1 MYNDINNIAG
11 LDKAAILFQVLGEA
25 LALSMF
31 QNISESDIMRI
42 RIRSRELHNIPVAT
56 KKAIVEE
63 YYFKMMSRQYHK
75 KNNTED
81 KLFSFLHDL
90 NDEQVFYLI
99 NTEPPKV
106 IALAIDQLSQ
116 KRQMNILNRLSSTD
130 KHAVIMELGNL
141 KDIPLEGVVNVA
153 QELKNKITFIP
164 GPKEFT
170 RGGPKSIAT
179 LLNQMGTEE
188 AEQYLEQIA
197 NEDAELYAAIKK
209 YFLAFEDLL
218 EMPEHTMKVFW
229 RNPDIDVEDLAKACK
244 SYDQDVINNII
255 TYLPKR
261 KQKMF
266 EPYTQPLSKKEIEKA
281 QLEIVGTAKKMGEEG
296 EINLEELVEDADD
309 MVE

>member
-42 RIRSRELHNIPVAT
+42 RIRSRELHSIPVET

-63 YYFKMMSRQYHK
+63 YYFKMMSSQYHK
-75 KNNTED
+75 QNNTED

-106 IALAIDQLSQ
+106 IALAIDQLNQ
-116 KRQMNILNRLSSTD
+116 KRQMSILNRFNSTD

-153 QELKNKITFIP
+153 QELKNKTSFIP

-218 EMPEHTMKVFW
+218 EMPEHIMKVFW
-229 RNPDIDVEDLAKACK
+229 RNPEIDAEDLAKACK
-244 SYDQDVINNII
+244 GYDENVVNNII
-255 TYLPKR
+255 NYLPKR
-261 KQKMF
+261 KQK
-266 EPYTQPLSKKEIEKA
+266 
-281 QLEIVGTAKKMGEEG
+281 
-296 EINLEELVEDADD
+296 INPVIKRTTSLQTSF
-309 MVE
+309 

>member
-42 RIRSRELHNIPVAT
+42 RIRSRELQNIPVEI
-56 KKAIVEE
+56 KKTIVEE
-63 YYFKMMSRQYHK
+63 YYFKVMSSQYQK
-75 KNNTED
+75 QNSTED

-106 IALAIDQLSQ
+106 IALALDQLNQ
-116 KRQMNILNRLSSTD
+116 KRQMNLLNRFNSTD

-153 QELKNKITFIP
+153 QELKNKIAFIP

-188 AEQYLEQIA
+188 AENYLEQIA
-197 NEDAELYAAIKK
+197 NEDTELYAAIKK
-209 YFLAFEDLL
+209 YFLSFDDLL
-218 EMPEHTMKVFW
+218 EMPEHIMKVFW
-229 RNPDIDVEDLAKACK
+229 RNPDIDAEDLAKACK
-244 SYDQDVINNII
+244 GYEESVIKNIVE
-255 TYLPKR
+255 YLPKR

-266 EPYTQPLSKKEIEKA
+266 EPYDHPLSKKEAEKA
-281 QLEIVGTAKKMGEEG
+281 QLSIVSLAKKMGDEG
-296 EINLEELVEDADD
+296 EINLEELIEDADD
-309 MVE
+309 MIE